1 MPKNVRDYEK
11 MANLGVEE
19 RESLEARFMDQK
31 SFSAMDKEEKIVL
44 IKEYMYLQGKEEK
57 GFRKDKDFA
66 LYGEVKHGD
75 AFHKAENMVE
85 TMAENM
91 KNGADCLTELRSEQ
105 VKRFFYGETIF
116 GDTKKKGMEEYTTA
130 LKNGNAKEL
139 RLGWE
144 EEARKA
150 EQAMKQAEVEREQRL
165 AKESEERAREEEIR
179 RREEEIRRQEEAAR
193 REKEEKARLERY
205 EQEIVE
211 KVTRQEAE
219 EAEKLRV
226 QQEKEERQRQYDKE
240 IEEKAKLREAE
251 KARQREAE
259 AKQQKI
265 WAEEKAAEQKQQ
277 AERQKLQEEQE
288 RKLADEE
295 AKARASEKL
304 RMAEIEKK
312 LRGKVPG
319 EAEIPLMEE
328 YLELKGRADENYDP
342 KTMRSAL
349 RLGTR
354 QNVFLRRALNLII
367 DTAESGEEAL
377 KLLDHDYIK
386 QMAYRGQ
393 GNVWEQKVTT
403 KEKRRELRE
412 SFEKPILDKLQN
424 DYRNAM
430 KDKQVEKVAAIEN
443 KLQQLQNINAEA
455 EKHTTRQ
462 KQNDMLQEVQA
473 GKKQLQTDDASTS
486 LSGMLKSLEA
496 ANVGVLMGSGAY
508 DKACDALKTLET
520 SCKSWLATQEDGP
533 DPEKGK
539 AEEQKLLEDIAAAKA
554 RIQRYFTRKRD
565 QGKMKGNDLTS
576 KTDAKGVKRI
586 SLLKEADQLLDK
598 MAANLKGRDLSLPME
613 KQSAADLIAPSNE
626 KQARKQMDGLVLRGK
641 EQLSRFE
648 KRTAELGVASM
659 VFEEM
664 LKGQLGDEFRIKING
679 KEDFKKVIKSIANS
693 NAVQSA
699 FPGKVTGAKV
709 KELISADSIRRIAKN
724 VAKEMTPKQITPAKQ
739 VKMFKAAAM

>member
-11 MANLGVEE
+11 MVNLGVEE

-57 GFRKDKDFA
+57 GFRKDKDFV

-150 EQAMKQAEVEREQRL
+150 EQAMKQAEEEREQRL
-165 AKESEERAREEEIR
+165 AKESGERARKEEIR
-179 RREEEIRRQEEAAR
+179 RREEEAR
-193 REKEEKARLERY
+193 REMEEKERLERH
-205 EQEIVE
+205 EMEIVE

-226 QQEKEERQRQYDKE
+226 EQEKEERRRIYDKE
-240 IEEKAKLREAE
+240 VEESNKKREAE
-251 KARQREAE
+251 KAKQRIEE
-259 AKQQKI
+259 EKQQRLRE
-265 WAEEKAAEQKQQ
+265 EEKAAELKQQ
-277 AERQKLQEEQE
+277 TEAKQRQEE
-288 RKLADEE
+288 RDKRLADEE
-295 AKARASEKL
+295 AKKRASEKV

-312 LRGKVPG
+312 LCSKVPG
-319 EAEIPLMEE
+319 EGEIRLMEE

-342 KTMRSAL
+342 KTMSSTL
-349 RLGTR
+349 RLRTR

-377 KLLDHDYIK
+377 MLLNHDYIK
-386 QMAYRGQ
+386 QMAYRGE
-393 GNVWEQKVTT
+393 GNVWEHKLTT
-403 KEKRRELRE
+403 GEQRRELRE

-424 DYRNAM
+424 EYKNAM
-430 KDKQVEKVAAIEN
+430 KDKQVEKVAAIGN
-443 KLQQLQNINAEA
+443 KLQQLQNINTEA

-462 KQNDMLQEVQA
+462 KQDDMLQAIQKVQA
-473 GKKQLQTDDASTS
+473 GKKQLQTDDSSAS
-486 LSGMLKSLEA
+486 LSGMLKSLESA
-496 ANVGVLMGSGAY
+496 KLGVLMGSGAY

-520 SCKSWLATQEDGP
+520 SCKKWLATQEDGP

-539 AEEQKLLEDIAAAKA
+539 AEEKKLMEDIAAAKA

-565 QGKMKGNDLTS
+565 QGKMKGNDLTA

-586 SLLKEADQLLDK
+586 SLMKEASQLLDK
-598 MAANLKGRDLSLPME
+598 MAENLLGRDLTLPME

-664 LKGQLGDEFRIKING
+664 LKGQLGDEYRIKIKG

-693 NAVQSA
+693 KAVQDA
-699 FPGKVTGAKV
+699 FTGKVTGDMV
-709 KELISADSIRRIAKN
+709 KKLISADSIRRIAVN
-724 VAKEMTPKQITPAKQ
+724 VTKEKKPQQLAPTKK
-739 VKMFKAAAM
+739 VKMFKSAAM